1 MLFNQCL
8 KSMKIRKVKWANH
21 PILGN
26 LELDF
31 VNPVTNKPYSTIVLA
46 GENGTGK
53 TTILETLNTFLS
65 IGSFEPFDGI
75 EYEVEDK
82 RYILIPSNIPGSLK
96 TFFTRYDVE
105 NNTSENIHSDKNN
118 SPDSIHSDNKDPR
131 SYGSVFSRPRAD
143 YKTSKIESVKT
154 NELDKN
160 KYDSDKDDNFTSLK
174 QLIVDVQNQDNER
187 YSDINDERQAQNLPA
202 MTKGEFEQISK
213 IYRFKKAFNDF
224 FDKIKYKK
232 VANKANEK
240 VVLFEKNGFEISLDY
255 LSTGEKQIVFR
266 GAYLLKNLS
275 LLNNSTIMIDEP
287 ELSMHP
293 KWQEKILQ
301 YYKALFT
308 DDAGNQIVQLFIAT
322 HSDHVLKE
330 AFKDQSNTLVVVLH
344 ENNGI
349 IQSSH
354 IIAPNILP
362 SITIAE
368 TNFLAFDIVSNDFHI
383 ELYGW
388 LQQKEGLTSIVDTD
402 NFIVSHPL
410 YNPLIHEK
418 TYAHPNG
425 RTTYRSLS
433 TYIRNAIDHPNITTV
448 FSDNELRTSIELL
461 IDILR

>member
-1 MLFNQCL
+1 
-8 KSMKIRKVKWANH
+8 MKIRKVKWANH

-31 VNPVTNKPYSTIVLA
+31 VNPATNKPYSTVVLA

-65 IGSFEPFDGI
+65 IGSFEPFDAI
-75 EYEVEDK
+75 EYEVEEK
-82 RYILIPSNIPGSLK
+82 RYILTPATIPGSNK

-105 NNTSENIHSDKNN
+105 NDSSENINTDKFNRPNSIQSD
-118 SPDSIHSDNKDPR
+118 DKDPR

-143 YKTSKIESVKT
+143 YKTNKIESVKT

-160 KYDSDKDDNFTSLK
+160 KYESDNDDNFTSLK

-301 YYKALFT
+301 YYKALFI

>member
-1 MLFNQCL
+1 
-8 KSMKIRKVKWANH
+8 MKIRKVKWANH

-26 LELDF
+26 LELNF
-31 VNPVTNKPYSTIVLA
+31 INPTTNKPYSTIVLA

-65 IGSFEPFDGI
+65 IGSFEPFDTI
-75 EYEVEDK
+75 EYEIGDK
-82 RYILIPSNIPGSLK
+82 RYILTPSNISNSLK

-105 NNTSENIHSDKNN
+105 NEISENIHSDRNNN
-118 SPDSIHSDNKDPR
+118 SNSIQSDNKDPR

-143 YKTSKIESVKT
+143 YKTNKIESVKT

-160 KYDSDKDDNFTSLK
+160 KYDSDNDDNFTSLK

-187 YSDINDERQAQNLPA
+187 YSDINDERQTQNLPA

-213 IYRFKKAFNDF
+213 IYRFKNAFNNF

-232 VANKANEK
+232 VSNKANEK
-240 VVLFEKNGFEISLDY
+240 VVLFEKNGAEISLDH

-301 YYKALFT
+301 YYKTLFT
-308 DDAGNQIVQLFIAT
+308 DNAGNQIVQLFIAT

-330 AFKDQSNTLVVVLH
+330 AFRDQINTLVIVLN
-344 ENNGI
+344 ESNGI
-349 IQSSH
+349 IQSKH

-388 LQQKEGLTSIVDTD
+388 LQQKESLTSIADTD

-410 YNPLIHEK
+410 YNPLLHEK
-418 TYAHPNG
+418 IYTHPNG
-425 RTTYRSLS
+425 KTTYHSLS
-433 TYIRNAIDHPNITTV
+433 TYIRNAIDHPSTTTV
-448 FSDNELRTSIELL
+448 FSPDELRTSIELL
-461 IDILR
+461 INILR

>member
-1 MLFNQCL
+1 
-8 KSMKIRKVKWANH
+8 MKIRKVKWANH

-26 LELDF
+26 LELNF
-31 VNPVTNKPYSTIVLA
+31 INPTTNKPYSTIVLA

-65 IGSFEPFDGI
+65 IGSFEPFDTI
-75 EYEVEDK
+75 EYEIGDK
-82 RYILIPSNIPGSLK
+82 RYILTPSNISNSLK

-105 NNTSENIHSDKNN
+105 NEISENIHSDRNNN
-118 SPDSIHSDNKDPR
+118 SNSIQSDNKDPR

-143 YKTSKIESVKT
+143 YKTNKIESVKT

-160 KYDSDKDDNFTSLK
+160 KYDSDNDDNFTSLK

-187 YSDINDERQAQNLPA
+187 YSDINDERQTQNLPA

-213 IYRFKKAFNDF
+213 IYRFKNAFNNF

-232 VANKANEK
+232 VSNKANEK
-240 VVLFEKNGFEISLDY
+240 VVLFEKNGAEISLEH

-301 YYKALFT
+301 YYKTLFT

-330 AFKDQSNTLVVVLH
+330 AFRDQINTLVIVLN
-344 ENNGI
+344 ESNGI
-349 IQSSH
+349 IQSKH

-388 LQQKEGLTSIVDTD
+388 LQQKESLTSIADTD

-410 YNPLIHEK
+410 YNPLLHEK
-418 TYAHPNG
+418 IYTHPNG
-425 RTTYRSLS
+425 KTTYHSLS
-433 TYIRNAIDHPNITTV
+433 TYIRNAIDHPSTTTV
-448 FSDNELRTSIELL
+448 FSPDELRTSIELL
-461 IDILR
+461 INILR

>member
-1 MLFNQCL
+1 
-8 KSMKIRKVKWANH
+8 MKIRKVKWANH

-26 LELDF
+26 LELNF
-31 VNPVTNKPYSTIVLA
+31 INPTTNKPYSTIVLA

-65 IGSFEPFDGI
+65 IGSFEPFNVI
-75 EYEVEDK
+75 EYEIEGK
-82 RYILIPSNIPGSLK
+82 QYILTPSNIPGSLK

-105 NNTSENIHSDKNN
+105 NEISENIHSDRNNN
-118 SPDSIHSDNKDPR
+118 SNSIQSDNKDPR

-143 YKTSKIESVKT
+143 YKTNKIESVKT

-160 KYDSDKDDNFTSLK
+160 KYDSDNDDNFTSLK

-187 YSDINDERQAQNLPA
+187 YSDINDERQTQNLPA

-213 IYRFKKAFNDF
+213 IYRFKNAFNNF

-232 VANKANEK
+232 VSNKANEK
-240 VVLFEKNGFEISLDY
+240 VVLFEKNGAEISLDH

-301 YYKALFT
+301 YYKTLFT

-330 AFKDQSNTLVVVLH
+330 AFRDQINTLVIVLN
-344 ENNGI
+344 ESNGI
-349 IQSSH
+349 IQSKH

-388 LQQKEGLTSIVDTD
+388 LQQKESLTSIADTD

-410 YNPLIHEK
+410 YNPLLHEK
-418 TYAHPNG
+418 IYTHPNG
-425 RTTYRSLS
+425 KTTYHSLS
-433 TYIRNAIDHPNITTV
+433 TYIRNAIDHPSTTTV
-448 FSDNELRTSIELL
+448 FSPDELRTSIELL
-461 IDILR
+461 INILR

>member
-1 MLFNQCL
+1 
-8 KSMKIRKVKWANH
+8 MKIRKVKWANH

-82 RYILIPSNIPGSLK
+82 RYILTPSNIPGSLK

-174 QLIVDVQNQDNER
+174 QLIVDVQNQDNEQYR
-187 YSDINDERQAQNLPA
+187 DINDKRNQQGQAPMSTA
-202 MTKGEFEQISK
+202 DFEPVSK
-213 IYRFKKAFNDF
+213 IYRFKSAFNGF
-224 FDKIKYKK
+224 FETIKYKK
-232 VANKANEK
+232 VGNASGEK
-240 VVLFEKNGFEISLDY
+240 VVIFEKHGIEIPIDV
-255 LSTGEKQIVFR
+255 LSTGEKQVVFR
-266 GAYLLKNLS
+266 GAYLLRNINVLQ
-275 LLNNSTIMIDEP
+275 NSTIMIDEP

-293 KWQEKILQ
+293 LWQKKILQ
-301 YYKALFT
+301 YYKNLFT
-308 DDAGNQIVQLFIAT
+308 DANSNQTAQLFFAS
-322 HSDHVLKE
+322 HSEAVISEALKDLDKTKVIVLKRDGNGQVSANCIGTPAVLPYTMAAEVNYQAFELVSTDYHNALYGYIE
-330 AFKDQSNTLVVVLH
+330 AEGWKNNFDAQYQKINYVKLNPNGTTSNLQKTLT
-344 ENNGI
+344 EKI
-349 IQSSH
+349 RH
-354 IIAPNILP
+354 IIHHPENRYN
-362 SITIAE
+362 SYTQE
-368 TNFLAFDIVSNDFHI
+368 
-383 ELYGW
+383 EL
-388 LQQKEGLTSIVDTD
+388 KE
-402 NFIVSHPL
+402 
-410 YNPLIHEK
+410 
-418 TYAHPNG
+418 
-425 RTTYRSLS
+425 
-433 TYIRNAIDHPNITTV
+433 
-448 FSDNELRTSIELL
+448 SIERMRNY
-461 IDILR
+461 IIAQP

>member
-1 MLFNQCL
+1 
-8 KSMKIRKVKWANH
+8 MKIRKVKWANH

-26 LELDF
+26 LELNF
-31 VNPVTNKPYSTIVLA
+31 INPTTNKPYSTIVLA

-65 IGSFEPFDGI
+65 IGSFEPFDTI
-75 EYEVEDK
+75 EYEIGDK
-82 RYILIPSNIPGSLK
+82 RYILTPSNISNSLK

-105 NNTSENIHSDKNN
+105 NEISENIHSDRNNN
-118 SPDSIHSDNKDPR
+118 SNSIQSDNKDPR

-143 YKTSKIESVKT
+143 YKTNKIESVKT

-160 KYDSDKDDNFTSLK
+160 KYDSDNDDNFTSLK

-187 YSDINDERQAQNLPA
+187 YSDINDERQTQNLPA

-213 IYRFKKAFNDF
+213 IYRFKNAFNNF

-232 VANKANEK
+232 VSNKANEK
-240 VVLFEKNGFEISLDY
+240 VVLFEKNGAEISLDH

-301 YYKALFT
+301 YYKTLFT
-308 DDAGNQIVQLFIAT
+308 DNAGNQIVQLFVAT

-330 AFKDQSNTLVVVLH
+330 AFRDQINTLVIVLN
-344 ENNGI
+344 ESNGI
-349 IQSSH
+349 IQSKH

-388 LQQKEGLTSIVDTD
+388 LQQKESLTSIADTD

-410 YNPLIHEK
+410 YNPLLHEK
-418 TYAHPNG
+418 IYTHPNG
-425 RTTYRSLS
+425 KTTYHSLS
-433 TYIRNAIDHPNITTV
+433 TYIRNAIDHPSTTTV
-448 FSDNELRTSIELL
+448 FSPDELRTSIELL
-461 IDILR
+461 INILR

>member
-1 MLFNQCL
+1 M
-8 KSMKIRKVKWANH
+8 
-21 PILGN
+21 
-26 LELDF
+26 
-31 VNPVTNKPYSTIVLA
+31 T
-46 GENGTGK
+46 
-53 TTILETLNTFLS
+53 
-65 IGSFEPFDGI
+65 
-75 EYEVEDK
+75 
-82 RYILIPSNIPGSLK
+82 PSNIPGSLK

-105 NNTSENIHSDKNN
+105 NEISENIHSDRNNN
-118 SPDSIHSDNKDPR
+118 SNSIQSDNKDPR

-143 YKTSKIESVKT
+143 YKTNKIESVKT

-160 KYDSDKDDNFTSLK
+160 KYDSDNDDNFTSLK

-187 YSDINDERQAQNLPA
+187 YSDINDERQTQNLPA

-213 IYRFKKAFNDF
+213 IYRFKNAFNNF

-232 VANKANEK
+232 VSNKANEK
-240 VVLFEKNGFEISLDY
+240 VVLFEKNGAEISLDH

-301 YYKALFT
+301 YYKTLFT

-330 AFKDQSNTLVVVLH
+330 AFRDQINTLVIVLN
-344 ENNGI
+344 ESNGI
-349 IQSSH
+349 IQSKH

-388 LQQKEGLTSIVDTD
+388 LQQKESLTSIADTD

-410 YNPLIHEK
+410 YNPLLHEK
-418 TYAHPNG
+418 IYTHPNG
-425 RTTYRSLS
+425 KTTYHSLS
-433 TYIRNAIDHPNITTV
+433 TYIRNAIDHPSTTTV
-448 FSDNELRTSIELL
+448 FSPDELRTSIELL
-461 IDILR
+461 INILR